1 MADAAIKIKIMP
13 DSPDAN
19 LEEIKAKA
27 KTEIEKQEGIVARME
42 EEPVAF
48 GLKAIII
55 LLTRDES
62 LEQDPLTEPL
72 EEIPHVSSV
81 QIIDFRR
88 IGF

>member
-13 DSPDAN
+13 DSPEAN
-19 LEEIKAKA
+19 LSEITKKAKSAIKAEQG
-27 KTEIEKQEGIVARME
+27 TVVSVE

-55 LLTRDES
+55 TLTRDES
-62 LEQDPLTEPL
+62 LDQDPLTEPL
-72 EEIPHVSSV
+72 QKIEHVSSV